1 MTFRLGYGTNG
12 FANHRLDDAL
22 AVIAGLGYTGVALT
36 LDHHHL
42 DPFAP
47 DLPRQVEKVAAR
59 LDRLGLGV
67 VVETGARFLLD
78 PRRKHHPTLVSDA
91 QEVRVDFLLRAVGIA
106 ADLGA
111 DCVSFWS
118 GIVPAGVDDD
128 EAWRRM
134 RSGVTEV
141 LDGAARRGVP
151 IALEPEPG
159 MLVERLDQALRLR
172 AELGSPALLGITLDV
187 GHCVAVEPEDA
198 AACVRRAGDL
208 LLNVQL
214 DDMLPGVHE
223 HLEFGEGELDLA
235 ATLAALDEIGYTG
248 LAGVELPRHSHA
260 APDVASRAMSA
271 LREAS
276 PKGAL
281 HVASHLPVGVL
292 REDSPNGTSPL
303 HGASHLPVSA
313 LREASGPEAEHPWLA
328 EAERAVR
335 ADPQTIRTF
344 FPAVGRV
351 VGRQAVRGESDPLGV
366 VHGTVDDV
374 GRTRL
379 LAALAAATGPEELA
393 AELTSL
399 YRFGDD
405 AERRGV
411 LRALASVG
419 HQAVTAGVELVKDA
433 LRTNDT
439 RLVAA
444 ALGPFAADHL
454 DAHTW
459 RHGVLKCLFLEIP
472 LAAVAGLDRRADEEL
487 RRMVGAFAAERRAA
501 GRAVPDDALELL
513 RSET

>member
-1 MTFRLGYGTNG
+1 MTFRLGFGTNG

-22 AVIAGLGYTGVALT
+22 AVIADLGYTGVALT

-47 DLPRQVEKVAAR
+47 DLSRQVEKLATR
-59 LDRLGLGV
+59 LDRLDLGV

-78 PRRKHHPTLVSDA
+78 PWRKHHPTLVSDA
-91 QEVRVDFLLRAVGIA
+91 QEVRVDFLLRAVDIA
-106 ADLGA
+106 AGLGA

-118 GIVPAGVDDD
+118 GVVPAGVDED
-128 EAWRRM
+128 EAWQRM
-134 RSGVTEV
+134 RSGVTAV
-141 LDGAARRGVP
+141 LEGAAERGVP

-172 AELGSPALLGITLDV
+172 EELGSPALLGITLDV
-187 GHCVAVEPEDA
+187 GHCVAVEPRDA
-198 AACVRRAGDL
+198 ADCVRLAGDL

-248 LAGVELPRHSHA
+248 LAAVELPRHSHA
-260 APDVASRAMSA
+260 APDVARRALGA

-276 PKGAL
+276 SK
-281 HVASHLPVGVL
+281 PV
-292 REDSPNGTSPL
+292 
-303 HGASHLPVSA
+303 
-313 LREASGPEAEHPWLA
+313 AEHPWLA
-328 EAERAVR
+328 EAERTVR
-335 ADPQTIRTF
+335 ADPVSIRTF
-344 FPAVGRV
+344 FPAVGRA
-351 VGRQAVRGESDPLGV
+351 VGRQPLHGASDPLGV
-366 VHGTVDDV
+366 VHGTVDDRA
-374 GRTRL
+374 RTTL
-379 LAALAAATGPEELA
+379 LVALAATTGPDELA
-393 AELTSL
+393 AELLSL

-419 HQAVTAGVELVKDA
+419 DKAPAAGVDLVKDA
-433 LRTNDT
+433 LRSNDT

-444 ALGPFAADHL
+444 ALGPFAARHL
-454 DAHTW
+454 DDHTW
-459 RHGVLKCLFLEIP
+459 RHGVLKCLFLGIP
-472 LAAVAGLDRRADEEL
+472 LAAVAGLDRRVDAEL
-487 RRMVGAFAAERRAA
+487 ERMVAAYADERRAA
-501 GRAVPDDALELL
+501 GRAVPQDALDLL

>member
-1 MTFRLGYGTNG
+1 MTFHLGYGTNG

-22 AVIAGLGYTGVALT
+22 AVIADLGYTGVALT

-47 DLPRQVEKVAAR
+47 DLPQQVKKVAAR

-78 PRRKHHPTLVSDA
+78 RKRKHHPTLVSDG
-91 QEVRVDFLLRAVGIA
+91 QEVRVDFLLRALEIA

-118 GIVPAGVDDD
+118 GVVPPDVDDD

-134 RSGVTEV
+134 RSGVTAV
-141 LDGAARRGVP
+141 LDGAARHGVP
-151 IALEPEPG
+151 LALEPEPG

-172 AELGSPALLGITLDV
+172 ADLGSPALLGITLDV

-223 HLEFGEGELDLA
+223 HLEFGEGDLDLA

-260 APDVASRAMSA
+260 APDVARRAMSA

-276 PKGAL
+276 PKPDPRSVAGSAL
-281 HVASHLPVGVL
+281 G
-292 REDSPNGTSPL
+292 
-303 HGASHLPVSA
+303 GAS
-313 LREASGPEAEHPWLA
+313 PEPDPWLV

-335 ADPQTIRTF
+335 ADPTSIRSI
-344 FPAVGRV
+344 FPAVGRA
-351 VGRQAVRGESDPLGV
+351 VGRQALRGEADPLGV
-366 VHGTVDDV
+366 VHGTVDDAA
-374 GRTRL
+374 RTRL
-379 LAALAAATGPEELA
+379 LTALASATAPEELA
-393 AELTSL
+393 AELVSL

-411 LRALASVG
+411 LRGLGPVG
-419 HQAVTAGVELVKDA
+419 DKAPAAGLELVKDA

-454 DAHTW
+454 DAHSW
-459 RHGVLKCLFLEIP
+459 RHGVLKCLFLDIP
-472 LAAVAGLDRRADEEL
+472 LAAVAGLDRRADAEL
-487 RRMVGAFAAERRAA
+487 RRMVAAFADERRAA
-501 GRAVPDDALELL
+501 GRTVPDDALELL

>member
-1 MTFRLGYGTNG
+1 MTFHLGYGTNG

-22 AVIAGLGYTGVALT
+22 AVIADLGYTGVALT

-42 DPFAP
+42 DPFAR
-47 DLPRQVEKVAAR
+47 DLPQQVEKVAAR

-78 PRRKHHPTLVSDA
+78 PWHKHHPTLVSDA
-91 QEVRVDFLLRAVGIA
+91 QEVRVDFLLRAVDIA

-134 RSGVTEV
+134 RSGVTAV
-141 LDGAARRGVP
+141 LAGAVRRGVP
-151 IALEPEPG
+151 LALEPEPG
-159 MLVERLDQALRLR
+159 MLVERLDQALRLH
-172 AELGSPALLGITLDV
+172 ADLGSPELLGITLDV

-198 AACVRRAGDL
+198 AACIRRAGDL

-223 HLEFGEGELDLA
+223 HLEFGEGDLDLP
-235 ATLAALDEIGYTG
+235 ATLAALDDIGYTG

-260 APDVASRAMSA
+260 APDVARRAMSA

-276 PKGAL
+276 P
-281 HVASHLPVGVL
+281 
-292 REDSPNGTSPL
+292 R
-303 HGASHLPVSA
+303 
-313 LREASGPEAEHPWLA
+313 REAPSEPVAPPSREVLPGPEAVHPWLA
-328 EAERAVR
+328 EAERSVR
-335 ADPQTIRTF
+335 ADPTAIRSL
-344 FPAVGRV
+344 FPAVGRA
-351 VGRQAVRGESDPLGV
+351 VGKQALRGEADPLGV
-366 VHGTVDDV
+366 VHGTVDDAA
-374 GRTRL
+374 RTRL
-379 LAALAAATGPEELA
+379 LAVLASVTGPEELA
-393 AELTSL
+393 AELASL

-411 LRALASVG
+411 LRALTDIG
-419 HQAVTAGVELVKDA
+419 DQAATAGVDIVKDA

-459 RHGVLKCLFLEIP
+459 RHGVLKCLFLGIP
-472 LAAVAGLDRRADEEL
+472 LVAVAGLDRRADAEL
-487 RRMVGAFAAERRAA
+487 RRMVGAFADERRAA
-501 GRAVPDDALELL
+501 GRAVPDDALDLL
-513 RSET
+513 RSQT